1 MMRKSLKQLVA
12 DCREAMRDFD
22 GEARKT
28 GLRCQHHPMVP
39 SGPLDGFHIRVK
51 CRSCGEEFKV
61 ERAAWIAGGIQ
72 YAMGKLR

>member
-1 MMRKSLKQLVA
+1 METKEKGRNGQG
-12 DCREAMRDFD
+12 DEN
-22 GEARKT
+22 
-28 GLRCQHHPMVP
+28 LRCPHYPMVP

-51 CRSCGEEFKV
+51 CRSCGEEFEV